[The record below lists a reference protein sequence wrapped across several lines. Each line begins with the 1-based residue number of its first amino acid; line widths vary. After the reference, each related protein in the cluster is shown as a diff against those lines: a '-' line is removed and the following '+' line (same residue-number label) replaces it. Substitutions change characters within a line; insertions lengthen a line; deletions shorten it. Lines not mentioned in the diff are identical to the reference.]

1 MATKIVRD
9 EETAAPTG
17 GNGETTDA
25 PTQNLANVTSV
36 VHRHTP
42 MTGQPQVAAASNAH
56 RYECRPPKGNIGV
69 VFTDAQEGGPCVD
82 VILASSVL
90 RGQVKFGDRLVSID
104 EIDTTAMSAEIAA
117 RLLAARG
124 ESSTRVLALTRPL
137 SEMTVPATPN
147 TCRSVIKCILALACT
162 ALSII
167 FCLYV
172 VVLVLYHAGLLYS
185 PGGA

>member
-69 VFTDAQEGGPCVD
+69 VFTDAQEGGPCVG

-104 EIDTTAMSAEIAA
+104 EIDTTAMSGAKANG
-117 RLLAARG
+117 LLAARG
-124 ESSTRVLALTRPL
+124 ESSARVLALTPTRRRN
-137 SEMTVPATPN
+137 EMTVTEAPN
-147 TCRSVIKCILALACT
+147 AFQVLIFCCAALW
-162 ALSII
+162 II
-167 FCLYV
+167 FGIFV
-172 VVLVLYHAGLLYS
+172 VVLVIAISQGGVGAN